1 LLAASRSRQQALLVK
16 AHGLL
21 DDKPEDGA
29 TGQPSHAAGIKPS
42 KLFSRELDRKR
53 VS

>member
-1 LLAASRSRQQALLVK
+1 LLVK

-21 DDKPEDGA
+21 DYESQHGT
-29 TGQPSHAAGIKPS
+29 TGQASDATGIKPS

>member
-1 LLAASRSRQQALLVK
+1 LLIK
-16 AHGLL
+16 PHGLL
-21 DDKPEDGA
+21 NDKPEDGT
-29 TGQPSHAAGIKPS
+29 TGQASDATGIKPS